1 MTPLGIE
8 PATFRPVA
16 QYLNY
21 MCHRVPPLVNRINNI
36 LEMPYGHTGKILRQ
50 NTGPGR
56 NT

>member
-50 NTGPGR
+50 NIGPGR